1 MVATTDAVMVSEL
14 AMSIFGGHG
23 LMEDFSSHPRMY
35 RDAVVLSGA
44 WEGPKNLLL
53 TRIFMDIQKSNEWY
67 PTKELIRNLLAD
79 ASDGIVEELIGRV
92 DVFLD
97 HGTLMGVD
105 EKTIEVCEKWEQFC
119 FDMMHAYQ
127 DVARREVND
136 VK

>member
-1 MVATTDAVMVSEL
+1 
-14 AMSIFGGHG
+14 
-23 LMEDFSSHPRMY
+23 MEDFSSHPRMY

-44 WEGPKNLLL
+44 WEGPKNFLL

-67 PTKELIRNLLAD
+67 PVGELIRNLLAD
-79 ASDGIVEELIGRV
+79 GHGDTVEGLIERV
-92 DVFLD
+92 GLFLD

-105 EKTIEVCEKWEQFC
+105 EKTIEVCEKWERFF